1 MAKERI
7 SSNVSSELAT
17 QIKGTAKKAGLSV
30 SAFIEKA
37 VEGLLGRSCLLVENS
52 RLSTESCQKDDSINE
67 LNLKHQKLKETLR
80 IAQQKATQDATEFK
94 AERDRLSRQITSIKS
109 ECDVIKAQRQSE
121 LCYLA
126 KALGV
131 EYQIEIKKPLD
142 DEYLAKLCEAIHAKI
157 EVLTE
162 SHDIFKAASE
172 EKTAQLE
179 ASEAQVKAL
188 LDRGWWARLWNRVP
202 WASSNKPPSNSNPAF
217 TSTHIES
224 RIRK

>member
-7 SSNVSSELAT
+7 SSNVSNELAT
-17 QIKGTAKKAGLSV
+17 QVKHTAKKAGLSV

-52 RLSTESCQKDDSINE
+52 RLSKDVGQRGDCINE
-67 LNLKHQKLKETLR
+67 LNLERQKLKEVLR
-80 IAQQKATQDATEFK
+80 IAQQKERQDAT
-94 AERDRLSRQITSIKS
+94 ERDRLSRQITGIKS
-109 ECDVIKAQRQSE
+109 ECDVIKAQRQSQ

-172 EKTAQLE
+172 ERQ
-179 ASEAQVKAL
+179 
-188 LDRGWWARLWNRVP
+188 
-202 WASSNKPPSNSNPAF
+202 SSWKRPKRR
-217 TSTHIES
+217 S
-224 RIRK
+224 RRY

>member
-1 MAKERI
+1 MAKQRI
-7 SSNVSSELAT
+7 SSNVSSEMAT
-17 QIKGTAKKAGLSV
+17 QIKDTAKKAGLSV

-52 RLSTESCQKDDSINE
+52 RLSRDVEQRGDSINE
-67 LNLKHQKLKETLR
+67 LCLEK
-80 IAQQKATQDATEFK
+80 
-94 AERDRLSRQITSIKS
+94 DRLSRQMASIKS
-109 ECDVIKAQRQSE
+109 ECDTIKAQRQSQ

-142 DEYLAKLCEAIHAKI
+142 DEYLAKLCDAICAKI

-172 EKTAQLE
+172 EKTEQLE
-179 ASEAQVKAL
+179 ASEAKIKAL
-188 LDRGWWARLWNRVP
+188 LERGWWDRLWNRIP
-202 WASSNKPPSNSNPAF
+202 RASTSAGKPPINSNPAF

>member
-7 SSNVSSELAT
+7 SSNVSNELAT
-17 QIKGTAKKAGLSV
+17 QVKDTAKKAGLSV

-52 RLSTESCQKDDSINE
+52 RLSTELEQKDDCINE
-67 LNLKHQKLKETLR
+67 LCLEIQKIREVVR
-80 IAQQKATQDATEFK
+80 IAGQKAKQEASEFK
-94 AERDRLSRQITSIKS
+94 AERDRLSRQITGIKS
-109 ECDVIKAQRQSE
+109 ECDVIKAQRQSQ

-131 EYQIEIKKPLD
+131 EYTIEIKKPLD
-142 DEYLAKLCEAIHAKI
+142 DEHLSYLYEAVHAKI

-172 EKTAQLE
+172 ERAEQLA
-179 ASEAQVKAL
+179 ASEAKVKVL
-188 LDRGWWARLWNRVP
+188 LKRGWWARLCNHVP
-202 WASSNKPPSNSNPAF
+202 WASEKRTRNKPPRPI
-217 TSTHIES
+217 TPTGE
-224 RIRK
+224 